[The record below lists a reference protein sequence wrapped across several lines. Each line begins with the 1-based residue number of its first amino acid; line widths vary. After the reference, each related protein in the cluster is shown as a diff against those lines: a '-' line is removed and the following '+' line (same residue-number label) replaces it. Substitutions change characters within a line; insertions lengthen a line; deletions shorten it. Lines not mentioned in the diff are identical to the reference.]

1 MSKTLSRLAA
11 IKALRRAH
19 SHAKWGIKDLT
30 RNKRLTAGLVSRLE
44 AHRHLPEVGDFL
56 RRLQQDP
63 THVDSRE
70 LHYMQRRYVDGR
82 PLDSASAMDALFAR
96 VLDDPAAK
104 VYQYGGLRY
113 QIRSP
118 REDWIAILDPDGTR
132 VSIYP
137 DLDDDLG
144 DPLWTLKDLIP

>member
-1 MSKTLSRLAA
+1 MSNTPTRLAA
-11 IKALRRAH
+11 IKALRRAR
-19 SHAKWGIKDLT
+19 SHAQWGVKDLT
-30 RNKRLTAGLVSRLE
+30 RNKRQTAGLVSRLE
-44 AHRHLPEVGDFL
+44 AHRHLSEVMDFL
-56 RRLQQDP
+56 RRLQQDA

-82 PLDSASAMDALFAR
+82 ALDSASAMDALFAR
-96 VLDDPAAK
+96 ILQDPAAK
-104 VYQYGGLRY
+104 VYRYGGLRY

-118 REDWIAILDPDGTR
+118 RESWIAILDPDGTR

-144 DPLWTLKDLIP
+144 APLWTLKDLIP